1 VGNSKR
7 LYSEADIARLRRIQ
21 RLTQQMGVNLAGVE
35 IILRLL
41 ERIEQM
47 NREMSEVVAQTNM
60 RILQLIHEHNLPIDP
75 QVLLIRFERYED
87 DLD

>member
-1 VGNSKR
+1 
-7 LYSEADIARLRRIQ
+7 
-21 RLTQQMGVNLAGVE
+21 
-35 IILRLL
+35 
-41 ERIEQM
+41 M